1 MSNEYIDEDDEGA
14 GGGGFIAH
22 IPAMIRQ
29 RRWLVIVPA
38 ILFLLAGI
46 VAAFLIPTVYVSR
59 AVLLVESPALP
70 EDIAGSP
77 TNDIVDQR
85 IAKVR
90 QQVLSRPQLIEL
102 IQKHGLYLDKRA
114 RTPLSEIV
122 ETMREATTIEPM
134 ASEMQQNVSGKSST
148 IAFSLGFA
156 YEDAVK
162 AQAVAQDMT
171 EQVLLIDATRNSEQ
185 AANTVQ
191 FLTDQAA
198 DLQKTIGQLESQ
210 ISGIKASNGQVLG
223 NAGIMMGGS
232 TGSYD
237 VQIAAL
243 QRDNAQLNA
252 QRDVTKSSATRD
264 PVVMAAESQLASA
277 RAVYSETH
285 PDVVLAK
292 QRLAEARELAARN
305 VDKIPVDQIA
315 SQIAFNN
322 SQIAALQAARSQESA
337 RLSAAIGAQ
346 SRAPAVLEQ
355 VAQLQQRLEGLNAQ
369 YQSVSGRLM
378 AAQASAK
385 AETEQKGERLSV
397 VDPPVVPEEPESLN
411 RFLVVGGGLLAGL
424 VFGLVLVLGAEL
436 IYRPIR
442 DARAVTAIVGE
453 VPLVVIPTIKDPTE
467 PRRRFS
473 LFGWWRNRSL
483 GRSLERV
490 DA

>member
-1 MSNEYIDEDDEGA
+1 MSSEYISEEEEG
-14 GGGGFIAH
+14 GSGGGFIAH

-29 RRWLVIVPA
+29 RKMLVIIPA

-46 VAAFLIPTVYVSR
+46 VAAVLIPTVYVSR

-70 EDIAGSP
+70 EDIAGAP

-114 RTPLSEIV
+114 GTPLSEIV

-134 ASEMQQNVSGKSST
+134 ASEMQQNVAGKSST

-198 DLQKTIGQLESQ
+198 DLQKAIGQIESQ
-210 ISGIKASNGQVLG
+210 ISSIKAANGQVLG
-223 NAGIMMGGS
+223 NSGIMMGGS

-264 PVVMAAESQLASA
+264 PVVTSAEAQLAAA
-277 RAVYSETH
+277 RAIYSESH

-322 SQIAALQAARSQESA
+322 SQIAALQAARAQETA
-337 RLSAAIGAQ
+337 RMSAAIGAQ

-355 VAQLQQRLEGLNAQ
+355 ISQLQQRLEGLNTQ

-397 VDPPVVPEEPESLN
+397 VDPPVVPESPESLN
-411 RFLVVGGGLLAGL
+411 RFLVVGGSLIAGATL
-424 VFGLVLVLGAEL
+424 GFLLVLGAEL

-442 DARAVTAIVGE
+442 DARAVAAIVGE
-453 VPLVVIPTIKDPTE
+453 VPLVVIPTIKGPAE
-467 PRRRFS
+467 AKRSFS
-473 LFGWWRNRSL
+473 PFGWWRARNA
-483 GRSLERV
+483 GRPLAEA